1 LVFPHLVHSRLTM
14 NKIRDLLAEGLLLA
28 LPLGAAAYLFFKVIG
43 LLSKLL
49 IPATHLLPNG
59 RWFGIA
65 AVEIAALLVLL
76 VALVA
81 LGAFSRSKLGRRIA
95 KVIEDTVLSK
105 VPFYLIIKNIVAD
118 VTNTESATDLQPALV
133 SFDDNAVLGFIV
145 EESDDKSMYTVFI
158 PSSPSAATGS
168 VTLMPKSRVQLLD
181 APTMT
186 AMRAM
191 KQRGFGLQALT
202 KAKD

>member
-1 LVFPHLVHSRLTM
+1 M
-14 NKIRDLLAEGLLLA
+14 KQIRDLLAEGLLLA
-28 LPLGAAAYLFFKVIG
+28 LPLGAAAYLLIKVIG

-49 IPATHLLPNG
+49 TPAAHLLPNG

-65 AVEIAALLVLL
+65 AVEIAAILILLA
-76 VALVA
+76 ALVA
-81 LGAFSRSKLGRRIA
+81 LGAFSRSKIGRRIA
-95 KVIEDTVLSK
+95 KVIEDAVLSK
-105 VPFYLIIKNIVAD
+105 VPFYLIIKNIVTD
-118 VTNTESATDLQPALV
+118 VTNTESATDLRPALL

-145 EESDDKSMYTVFI
+145 EESEDKSMYTVFI
-158 PSSPSAATGS
+158 PSAPSAATGS
-168 VTLMPKSRVQLLD
+168 VVLMPKARVQLLD

-191 KQRGFGLQALT
+191 KQRGLGLLALN

>member
-49 IPATHLLPNG
+49 IPATHLLPND

-181 APTMT
+181 APTMA

>member
-1 LVFPHLVHSRLTM
+1 M

-28 LPLGAAAYLFFKVIG
+28 LPLGAAAYLLIKVIG

-65 AVEIAALLVLL
+65 AVEIAAILVLL
-76 VALVA
+76 AALVA
-81 LGAFSRSKLGRRIA
+81 LGAFSRSKIGRHIA
-95 KVIEDTVLSK
+95 KVIEDVILSK
-105 VPFYLIIKNIVAD
+105 VPFYLIIKNIVTD
-118 VTNTESATDLQPALV
+118 VTNTESATDLKPALV

-145 EESDDKSMYTVFI
+145 EESEDKSMYTVFI
-158 PSSPSAATGS
+158 PSAPSAATGS
-168 VTLMPKSRVQLLD
+168 VVLMPKSRVQLLD
-181 APTMT
+181 APTMA

-191 KQRGFGLQALT
+191 KQRGLGLQALN
-202 KAKD
+202 KSKD